1 MVERRAG
8 RKIGYSAPSGLS
20 GGVVLAVEL
29 WELHSS
35 MVGSRHT
42 RAVVQV
48 AMIDSDSMVE
58 VLVLV
63 ARYILVE
70 VHILSRPF
78 HLPCERSLVRM
89 PLTAED

>member
-8 RKIGYSAPSGLS
+8 RKTGHSALNGLS

-35 MVGSRHT
+35 MVGSWHT
-42 RAVVQV
+42 HAVEQV
-48 AMIDSDSMVE
+48 AMIGSGSMVE
-58 VLVLV
+58 ALVVV

-70 VHILSRPF
+70 VRIS
-78 HLPCERSLVRM
+78 
-89 PLTAED
+89 

>member
-8 RKIGYSAPSGLS
+8 RKAGYSVPSGLS
-20 GGVVLAVEL
+20 GGVVLADEL
-29 WELHSS
+29 WALHSS
-35 MVGSRHT
+35 MVGSQHT
-42 RAVVQV
+42 HAVVQV
-48 AMIDSDSMVE
+48 AMIDSGSMVE
-58 VLVLV
+58 APVLV

-78 HLPCERSLVRM
+78 HLPFERLLVRM